1 MLTIDNLKISLVGSN
16 GRMGQ
21 MLTKKMKDKV
31 QTLNLIDLRPG
42 AKELNDEDLKTTIP
56 ESDLVLLA
64 VPASNL
70 ESVLKKV
77 SRFLRF
83 DTVLSDITSVKILP
97 MQLMEKYHPG
107 PVIGTHPLFGP
118 GASFMPT
125 TGVEQSTEDVPPSTS
140 PEDAE
145 GEAAKSPESKPKQA
159 KPEPAA
165 PPLPQCAFDD
175 ELRNV
180 ALVKGIHAQ
189 YADLKLLETL
199 FFSLGFK
206 TFETTATE
214 HDQAIAIIQALNFL
228 SNLAYFSTASK
239 LPNLEKYVTP
249 SFKRRLTSAQKML
262 LDDAALFTGIARSIP
277 ELHMAVDEYIHALQ
291 NAASLDQGSIDKM
304 LQMARKY
311 YDQFPYS

>member
-1 MLTIDNLKISLVGSN
+1 MLPINNLKVSLIGSN
-16 GRMGQ
+16 GRMGR
-21 MLTKKMKDKV
+21 MLAQKLKNKV
-31 QTLNLIDLRPG
+31 EKLNLVDLRPG
-42 AKELNDEDLKTTIP
+42 ARELNEEDLKTTIP

-64 VPASNL
+64 VPASTL
-70 ESVLKKV
+70 ESALKKV

-83 DTVLSDITSVKILP
+83 DTLLSDITSVKILP

-118 GASFMPT
+118 GAGIMPT
-125 TGVEQSTEDVPPSTS
+125 PDTEQNAERVDPSTL
-140 PEDAE
+140 AE
-145 GEAAKSPESKPKQA
+145 GETTKSENTEPEQA
-159 KPEPAA
+159 KPEDYKN
-165 PPLPQCAFDD
+165 LPQCEFDD

-180 ALVKGIHAQ
+180 ALVKGVHAQ
-189 YADLKLLETL
+189 YKDLELLESI
-199 FFSLGFK
+199 FFNMGFK

-262 LDDAALFTGIARSIP
+262 LDDAVLFTGIARSIP
-277 ELHMAVDEYIHALQ
+277 ALHLAVDEYIRALQ
-291 NAASLDQGSIDKM
+291 NAASLDQGNIDKM

-311 YDQFPYS
+311 YDQFPYA